1 MVLLRNSKELQLG
14 TCGLKVNNAQVQRN
28 KGEKCSFMDLGGA
41 LLMKSSL
48 EETGTSKFSDFSLA
62 ELWRSPIG

>member
-1 MVLLRNSKELQLG
+1 MVLFRNSKELQLG

-41 LLMKSSL
+41 LVN
-48 EETGTSKFSDFSLA
+48 EEF
-62 ELWRSPIG
+62 IGGNWNFKV